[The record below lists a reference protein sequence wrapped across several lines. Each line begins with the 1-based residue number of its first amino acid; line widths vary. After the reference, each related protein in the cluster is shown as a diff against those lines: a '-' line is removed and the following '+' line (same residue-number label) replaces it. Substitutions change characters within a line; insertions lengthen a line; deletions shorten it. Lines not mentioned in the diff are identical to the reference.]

1 MLNCNITLV
10 HVINRDVIQN
20 LGTLQFIPTE
30 QAILS
35 KRKTRSLIPRYKKVA
50 I

>member
-20 LGTLQFIPTE
+20 LETLQFIRIE
-30 QAILS
+30 QAILP